1 MPTKPG
7 GKSIASRF
15 WSAAVETF
23 AGPQEE
29 EHYLIHISKKLILCP
44 ISCGPDAASAAQHKK
59 KLQASADYLTRNHGD
74 HFLVWNMTRPD
85 KALFNSRNFDDQ
97 VLDVTRFPKY
107 VPTLTFTFEFC
118 NMIRYW
124 LKQDPL
130 NVAVI
135 LYEDARTM
143 PHVDPVMMSIN
154 TESRI
159 AYLVSAFLAYSK
171 ETKITFE
178 ALDLVTE
185 IRGSDAEVAVPSQT
199 LYYRYID
206 DVQSIGFSNTE
217 PILLDCIFVHTIPQL
232 FIDNQVEQCRPIL
245 EITCN
250 AEKVRLDERY
260 SNIKHPKHQSFSDKD
275 EIMVFESLG
284 AVLCFTLL
292 YYDLL
297 CFTMIYSALQ
307 ARCKRVGRRGDHM
320 LPLQL
325 QGKQQQQ
332 GAAHAHPHLPH
343 LLPRR
348 LPAARR
354 PNAALEEGGS
364 RCVDQRLLRQFLY
377 FCTSKASKLS
387 NYAVRP
393 RGLEPLCY

>member
-143 PHVDPVMMSIN
+143 PHVDPVLMSIN

-292 YYDLL
+292 YSALLCFTLLYSALL
-297 CFTMIYSALQ
+297 CFTMLYTLGASVWGDVVITCFHYNYKGSSSSKEPHTLIPIFRICFHVGFLQ
-307 ARCKRVGRRGDHM
+307 
-320 LPLQL
+320 P
-325 QGKQQQQ
+325 
-332 GAAHAHPHLPH
+332 
-343 LLPRR
+343 
-348 LPAARR
+348 
-354 PNAALEEGGS
+354 GGQM
-364 RCVDQRLLRQFLY
+364 QRLKKADLGASISA
-377 FCTSKASKLS
+377 FCVSFCSFAPVKQV
-387 NYAVRP
+387 N
-393 RGLEPLCY
+393 